1 MVPKVILLLLYTVT
15 LLLNVNTIKGQSV
28 NYTANDGLASNTVY
42 DLCQSTSGYLWF
54 ATENGLSRFDGKNWR
69 TFTTDDG
76 LPDNEVLKLFADT
89 KGRVWISTYNKQI
102 AYIYNNT
109 IKNKNNDALLS
120 KLNFQNFVT
129 SFGEDVNGNF
139 YISDENSFY
148 IIDRFLHIKLPRLVN
163 KIKDNIDGVN
173 WYSPSNFLLYKSDS
187 LFIYNNE
194 LNQFLFKKVLTNNTI
209 TKGKNNLV
217 ASKWNENLETIV
229 TITKPA
235 LYLSETKHK
244 YANALQ
250 YYCST
255 NGLYTLDTLHNTWD
269 KHLLPG
275 KKISHAIT
283 DNENNIWCS
292 SLGQGVYKLPNTAIA
307 TLAPNTTTALPNSEV
322 YSISK
327 YNQSLLAGN
336 GFSKFFTLQHN
347 VVTVFDKSAEA
358 IQSTNPYLT
367 NRLYCSLTLPTGA
380 ALLGF
385 DSYLALLNTNQTFVC
400 NTQLYPIKALATLS
414 PTTAMVATS
423 KYCFVV
429 NTTTLQVLD
438 TLWNERCTSV
448 YNYYNTYYFATLNGV
463 YSSTNKVVTNMGTLH
478 HSFTRRVNAITADAN
493 GSIWFATADAG
504 LLQYNNNKVIT
515 TYTTATGLNSNI
527 CKSLHYSNGY
537 LWVGTTKGI
546 NKINTN
552 TLKIVNYTTADG
564 LPSNIINCIYTYNN
578 KVYVGTS
585 EGLSTFTEADIN
597 QQTTCTILLESVATP
612 HIYYNTN
619 TAIIIPYS
627 NNAVSFTYS
636 GISYKS
642 GGNITYMYRIIG
654 LHTTW
659 QTTTQ
664 NMLQFTA
671 LPYGKYVFEIYAVNK
686 FGVNSNT
693 LSIPFAISK
702 PFYYTVWFWLLVA
715 LVIIALMYYIVKNRN
730 AKKIEKIRA
739 EAAITLQLANVE
751 QQALQ
756 AQMNPHFIF
765 NCMGAIQSYIVK
777 TDIENAN
784 KYLGQFA
791 KLIRQTLDLSEATA
805 ITLANE
811 VDYLTTYVA
820 LELLR
825 FKNSFTC
832 TMSVA
837 PHINQSIVE
846 LPALL
851 LQPFVEN
858 SIKHGL
864 RNGVGNI
871 TIQFVMDIEYLT
883 VTIADDGIGRE
894 ASLAYNKQFG
904 LNHNSKGID
913 IIKRRITLL
922 NTSKTQL
929 IILNMNDSEL
939 GTVIE
944 VKIPI

>member
-1 MVPKVILLLLYTVT
+1 MILKVIFLLLYTVT
-15 LLLNVNTIKGQSV
+15 LLLNVNTIKAQSV

-42 DLCQSTSGYLWF
+42 DLCQSTSGYIWF

-109 IKNKNNDALLS
+109 IKNKNNDSLLS
-120 KLNFQNFVT
+120 KLNFKNFVT
-129 SFGEDVNGNF
+129 SFGEDVNGDIMITNNNIF
-139 YISDENSFY
+139 F
-148 IIDRFLHIKLPRLVN
+148 IIDSNLHVKYNATSSTIKFDIEPISWFNPNVFFE
-163 KIKDNIDGVN
+163 
-173 WYSPSNFLLYKSDS
+173 YHYDS
-187 LFIYNNE
+187 LFLYNSNF
-194 LNQFLFKKVLTNNTI
+194 NLFEYKKRLTKKVKDKNLVTI
-209 TKGKNNLV
+209 NWDNNLE
-217 ASKWNENLETIV
+217 SKITIK
-229 TITKPA
+229 KPA
-235 LYLSETKHK
+235 MYLSENNYKNT
-244 YANALQ
+244 NWIQ

-336 GFSKFFTLQHN
+336 GFSKFFTVQHN
-347 VVTVFDKSAEA
+347 VVTVFDKSVEA

-504 LLQYNNNKVIT
+504 LIQYNNNKVIT

-585 EGLSTFTEADIN
+585 EGLSSFTEADIN

-612 HIYYNTN
+612 HIYYNTD

-627 NNAVSFTYS
+627 NNVVSFSYS

-715 LVIIALMYYIVKNRN
+715 LVIIALVYYIVKNRN

-805 ITLANE
+805 
-811 VDYLTTYVA
+811 D
-820 LELLR
+820 R
-825 FKNSFTC
+825 K
-832 TMSVA
+832 SV
-837 PHINQSIVE
+837 V
-846 LPALL
+846 
-851 LQPFVEN
+851 
-858 SIKHGL
+858 
-864 RNGVGNI
+864 
-871 TIQFVMDIEYLT
+871 
-883 VTIADDGIGRE
+883 
-894 ASLAYNKQFG
+894 
-904 LNHNSKGID
+904 
-913 IIKRRITLL
+913 
-922 NTSKTQL
+922 
-929 IILNMNDSEL
+929 
-939 GTVIE
+939 
-944 VKIPI
+944 